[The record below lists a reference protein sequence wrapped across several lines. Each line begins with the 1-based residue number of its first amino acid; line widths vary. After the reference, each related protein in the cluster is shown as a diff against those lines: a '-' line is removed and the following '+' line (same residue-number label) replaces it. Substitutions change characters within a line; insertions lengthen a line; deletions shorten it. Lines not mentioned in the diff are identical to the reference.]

1 MSLYDHIHETRHLL
15 ELCGDISIKPDI
27 KPKKIKKAIKSYAP
41 GGNIESDRVLI
52 LIDNTV
58 FGSGKQGMMLTEEM
72 LFAFSNISG
81 KYSIKVKDLESVSPQ
96 LRKSLGVVPQIGL
109 VLNGGYFVSLPGMV
123 EDSDKIRDYLEW
135 GGILVGSELSPA
147 IVLFSLFLHKALGCE
162 LILEKES
169 DPGPPPWYI
178 DESEGSV

>member
-1 MSLYDHIHETRHLL
+1 MSLYDHIHKSRHLL
-15 ELCGDISIKPDI
+15 KLCGDISIKPDI

-41 GGNIESDRVLI
+41 GNIESDQVLI

-58 FGSGKQGMMLTEEM
+58 FGSGKQGMMLTEDM

-96 LRKSLGVVPQIGL
+96 LRKALGVVPQIGL

-123 EDSDKIRDYLEW
+123 EDRDKIRDYLEW
-135 GGILVGSELSPA
+135 GGVLVGSELSPA

-178 DESEGSV
+178 DESGGSE